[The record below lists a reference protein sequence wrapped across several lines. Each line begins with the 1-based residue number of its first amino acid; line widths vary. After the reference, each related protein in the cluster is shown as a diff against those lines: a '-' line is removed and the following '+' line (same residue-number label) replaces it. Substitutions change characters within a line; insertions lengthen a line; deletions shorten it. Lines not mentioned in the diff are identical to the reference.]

1 MKRQDKYPDTDYFK
15 FFNANPKGKY
25 TNDCV
30 IRALCTAMHLPWKSV
45 YEDLHN
51 IGLKYGL
58 MPNDPKC
65 FHRYLKDNGWVKHE
79 QPRKN
84 NNSKYTGKEF
94 MDEFQS
100 TLIDTAVIANIGGRH
115 TVAIMCG
122 RVWDT
127 WDSSDGC
134 IGNYWTK
141 Y

>member
-1 MKRQDKYPDTDYFK
+1 MYSNFIVLT
-15 FFNANPKGKY
+15 
-25 TNDCV
+25 
-30 IRALCTAMHLPWKSV
+30 L
-45 YEDLHN
+45 
-51 IGLKYGL
+51 GL

-79 QPRKN
+79 QPKKN

-115 TVAIMCG
+115 TVAIMSV

-127 WDSSDGC
+127 WDSSNGC
-134 IGNYWTK
+134 IGNY
-141 Y
+141 